1 MTDRLDAMTPA
12 TTDQVDLAGAQRD
25 LHEIR
30 EQFAATSDVLV
41 SLGRSAAD
49 HDAVLGTLVRSAR
62 RLCGADAALIY
73 LADGAVYRLGR
84 SIGLSEEFVE
94 YIDRHPLSA
103 DRQTLVGR
111 VGLDRRTQQ
120 ISDVLSD
127 PYYGR
132 LDIQRIAG
140 FRTVVGAPMLF
151 DGNVVGVL
159 NLWRN
164 DVQPFDERAAALLTA
179 FAAQAA
185 IAITHVELVRTL
197 EVRTTELARKV
208 EQLEALGA
216 VIEAVNSSLDLD
228 EVLSTIVMHAV
239 QLAHADG
246 GSIFEYD
253 DQREEFA
260 VRATFGTSGELLN
273 ALRQTSIR
281 LTRTLVGRA
290 AQAGRALQEPD
301 LRSVPRDAHQ
311 EQLFRAGW
319 MSMLAVPLLRED
331 RTVGILVVRR
341 KSPGSYSDEIA
352 EMLQSFADQSA
363 LAILNARVFRELGR
377 KSKELEIASRHKS
390 EFLASMSHEL
400 RTPLNAVIGFSEVL
414 LERMFG
420 DLNERQDEYLHDIL
434 NSGKHLLELLSDV
447 LDLSKVEAGRMELDR
462 STFAVREVV
471 DDGLAQVRE
480 RATQR
485 MITLE
490 CDVPVEVG
498 QLHADRRRIR
508 QVILNLLSNAVKF
521 TPVGGRIIVRAT
533 NDRDRVTISVSDT
546 GPGIPLEDRDRIF
559 ESFQQ
564 GGRGVDR
571 QEGTGLGLTLSRR
584 IVELHSGRM
593 WLDSDV
599 GVGST
604 FGLALPTTGTDEPT
618 AARVGAPPNDGPV
631 VVIVEDD
638 PGSLEL
644 LTLYLEG
651 AGAAVVS
658 AGNGT
663 DGLDLILRLAP
674 TAVVMDIQL
683 PDIDGWELIS
693 VLKNGPA
700 TAGIPV
706 LVVSVVDERTR
717 GLALGAAEYL
727 VKPVSREAVQDALI
741 RLGVVVAPSPRSVED
756 LPAERRIAP

>member
-30 EQFAATSDVLV
+30 EQFAATSEVLV
-41 SLGRSAAD
+41 SLGRSATD
-49 HDAVLGTLVRSAR
+49 PDALLGTLVRSAR
-62 RLCGADAALIY
+62 RLSGADAALIY

-120 ISDVLSD
+120 IADVLSD

-132 LDIQRIAG
+132 LDTQRIAG

-151 DGNVVGVL
+151 DGNFVGVL
-159 NLWRN
+159 CLWRN

-197 EVRTTELARKV
+197 EARTTELARKV

-281 LTRTLVGRA
+281 LTQTLVGRA
-290 AQAGRALQEPD
+290 AQAGRAIQEPD

-377 KSKELEIASRHKS
+377 KSQELEIASRHKS

-471 DDGLAQVRE
+471 DDSLAQVRE
-480 RATQR
+480 RAAQR

-604 FGLALPTTGTDEPT
+604 FGLALPATGTDEPT
-618 AARVGAPPNDGPV
+618 AARIGAPPNDGPV

-674 TAVVMDIQL
+674 AAVVMDIQL

-741 RLGVVVAPSPRSVED
+741 RLGVVVAPRSVED